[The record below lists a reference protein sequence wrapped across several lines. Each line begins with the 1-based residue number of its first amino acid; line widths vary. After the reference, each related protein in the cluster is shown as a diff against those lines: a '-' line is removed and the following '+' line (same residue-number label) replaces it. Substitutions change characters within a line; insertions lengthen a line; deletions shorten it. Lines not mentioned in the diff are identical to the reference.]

1 MLIDRFRGLQ
11 VDVQEL
17 LRVLCGSS
25 CFFSAVA
32 IPAIIHAIA
41 IGKVVCMKP

>member
-11 VDVQEL
+11 VDVQVL

-32 IPAIIHAIA
+32 IPGIIHAIA